1 MYFIWSKPYKT
12 VIYIKLTS
20 FDAEICAEQEKSHIF
35 NNKWV
40 VPIGIAHFY
49 IINRCLHRSG
59 ITVKMFLSIR
69 YCMSLKSEE
78 QEMYMRLTPREK
90 EMADMFEQ
98 MSKEEQEI
106 MIELAKRMRTE
117 EPEKLLKEIKQR
129 LNIDDGV

>member
-1 MYFIWSKPYKT
+1 
-12 VIYIKLTS
+12 
-20 FDAEICAEQEKSHIF
+20 
-35 NNKWV
+35 
-40 VPIGIAHFY
+40 
-49 IINRCLHRSG
+49 
-59 ITVKMFLSIR
+59 MFLSIR

-78 QEMYMRLTPREK
+78 QEMYMRLTPIQK

>member
-20 FDAEICAEQEKSHIF
+20 FDAEICVEQEKSHIF

-40 VPIGIAHFY
+40 VPIGIAHF
-49 IINRCLHRSG
+49 LHH
-59 ITVKMFLSIR
+59 IPMFAQKMVTVKIFLSIR

-117 EPEKLLKEIKQR
+117 EPEKLLKEIRQR

>member
-1 MYFIWSKPYKT
+1 
-12 VIYIKLTS
+12 
-20 FDAEICAEQEKSHIF
+20 
-35 NNKWV
+35 
-40 VPIGIAHFY
+40 
-49 IINRCLHRSG
+49 
-59 ITVKMFLSIR
+59 MFLSIR

-90 EMADMFEQ
+90 EMADMFAQ
-98 MSKEEQEI
+98 MSREEQEI

>member
-1 MYFIWSKPYKT
+1 
-12 VIYIKLTS
+12 
-20 FDAEICAEQEKSHIF
+20 
-35 NNKWV
+35 
-40 VPIGIAHFY
+40 
-49 IINRCLHRSG
+49 
-59 ITVKMFLSIR
+59 MFLSIR

-129 LNIDDGV
+129 

>member
-1 MYFIWSKPYKT
+1 
-12 VIYIKLTS
+12 
-20 FDAEICAEQEKSHIF
+20 
-35 NNKWV
+35 
-40 VPIGIAHFY
+40 
-49 IINRCLHRSG
+49 
-59 ITVKMFLSIR
+59 MFLSIR

-90 EMADMFEQ
+90 EMVDMFEQ

>member
-1 MYFIWSKPYKT
+1 MYIIWSKPYKT

-20 FDAEICAEQEKSHIF
+20 FDAEICAEHEKSHIF

-40 VPIGIAHFY
+40 VPIGIAHFF
-49 IINRCLHRSG
+49 IINRCLHIRW

-106 MIELAKRMRTE
+106 MIEFAKRLRTE
-117 EPEKLLKEIKQR
+117 DPEKLKKEINQR
-129 LNIDDGV
+129 LKIDDDI

>member
-1 MYFIWSKPYKT
+1 
-12 VIYIKLTS
+12 
-20 FDAEICAEQEKSHIF
+20 
-35 NNKWV
+35 
-40 VPIGIAHFY
+40 
-49 IINRCLHRSG
+49 
-59 ITVKMFLSIR
+59 
-69 YCMSLKSEE
+69 MSLKSEE

-90 EMADMFEQ
+90 EMADMFGQ